1 MPGASCYGKERRRE
15 MRSPRES
22 GSPFSPRAERGAR
35 MGARDPLPLG
45 RQRRAVAMELLVP
58 GMRTRCAPS
67 PQAGAVRGTASGG
80 GEGGPGSIGS
90 CRGCACP
97 CGKAAAGEA
106 RRLLARA
113 LLRGSAVRA
122 PPPPSAALSPAGGTV
137 CEPPYARRVLEVPY
151 DKRPCEACVNGAVV
165 LKDTV

>member
-1 MPGASCYGKERRRE
+1 

-122 PPPPSAALSPAGGTV
+122 PPPPALPRHLQAGLSVSLRMPGGFWKCPTIKGHARPA
-137 CEPPYARRVLEVPY
+137 
-151 DKRPCEACVNGAVV
+151 
-165 LKDTV
+165 